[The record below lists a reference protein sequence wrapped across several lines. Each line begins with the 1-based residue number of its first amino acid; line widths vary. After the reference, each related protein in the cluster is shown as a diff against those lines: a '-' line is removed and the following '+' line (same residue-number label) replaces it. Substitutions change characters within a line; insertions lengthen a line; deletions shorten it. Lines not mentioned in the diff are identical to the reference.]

1 MIDDLLPVIR
11 ARVRRRLGGRVPEG
25 EIADVVQEVWVS
37 LVSEGGRELRRYDPA
52 RGASLANYVGLIAE
66 REAGNYLAALLA
78 KKRGAGVQLV
88 QAEEAEA
95 MPHQGAS
102 PESALG
108 DRQVLEQL
116 VQHLEVELSA
126 KGRAVFRSVYCDERS
141 VDETAGALGVTAQV
155 VYNWQHKI
163 RALARAFLKTSEL

>member
-1 MIDDLLPVIR
+1 
-11 ARVRRRLGGRVPEG
+11 
-25 EIADVVQEVWVS
+25 
-37 LVSEGGRELRRYDPA
+37 
-52 RGASLANYVGLIAE
+52 
-66 REAGNYLAALLA
+66 
-78 KKRGAGVQLV
+78 
-88 QAEEAEA
+88 

-126 KGRAVFRSVYCDERS
+126 QGRAVFRSVYCDERS

-163 RALARAFLKTSEL
+163 RSLARAFLKTSEL